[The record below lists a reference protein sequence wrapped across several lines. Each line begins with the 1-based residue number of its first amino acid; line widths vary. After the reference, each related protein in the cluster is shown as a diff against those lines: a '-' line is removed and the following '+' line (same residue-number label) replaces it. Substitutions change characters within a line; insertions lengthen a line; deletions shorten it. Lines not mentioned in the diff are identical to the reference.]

1 MSNIL
6 QEVRMSGDTVML
18 GYPQVLQAQHTWN
31 DIREEQDEG
40 LRHQQVLKLVT
51 STHHSM
57 LTGK

>member
-1 MSNIL
+1 
-6 QEVRMSGDTVML
+6 MSGDTVML